1 MNVVKRSEIDIS
13 EKKPASEV
21 VLRLRGITKVFGSL
35 VANNDISLE
44 LKSGEVLA
52 LLGEN
57 GAGKTTLMNIL
68 FGHYIADSGSIEVFG
83 RPIQQGSP
91 HAAIELGIGMVH
103 QHFTLAGN
111 LKDMLLNIVALA
123 DDIDM
128 RGSIR
133 APSMLLDTMTVAG
146 Q

>member
-1 MNVVKRSEIDIS
+1 MTVVKRSEIDIS

-35 VANNDISLE
+35 VANNEISLE

-68 FGHYIADSGSIEVFG
+68 FGHYVADS
-83 RPIQQGSP
+83 
-91 HAAIELGIGMVH
+91 
-103 QHFTLAGN
+103 
-111 LKDMLLNIVALA
+111 
-123 DDIDM
+123 
-128 RGSIR
+128 
-133 APSMLLDTMTVAG
+133 
-146 Q
+146 

>member
-52 LLGEN
+52 LLCLLYTSPSPRD
-57 GAGKTTLMNIL
+57 ATLSRM
-68 FGHYIADSGSIEVFG
+68 
-83 RPIQQGSP
+83 
-91 HAAIELGIGMVH
+91 
-103 QHFTLAGN
+103 
-111 LKDMLLNIVALA
+111 
-123 DDIDM
+123 
-128 RGSIR
+128 
-133 APSMLLDTMTVAG
+133 PSSA
-146 Q
+146 

>member
-1 MNVVKRSEIDIS
+1 MKVVKRSEIDIS

-68 FGHYIADSGSIEVFG
+68 FGHYIADSGIIEVFG
-83 RPIQQGSP
+83 QSIQQGSP
-91 HAAIELGIGMVH
+91 HAAIE
-103 QHFTLAGN
+103 
-111 LKDMLLNIVALA
+111 
-123 DDIDM
+123 
-128 RGSIR
+128 
-133 APSMLLDTMTVAG
+133 
-146 Q
+146 

>member
-52 LLGEN
+52 LLG
-57 GAGKTTLMNIL
+57 
-68 FGHYIADSGSIEVFG
+68 
-83 RPIQQGSP
+83 
-91 HAAIELGIGMVH
+91 
-103 QHFTLAGN
+103 
-111 LKDMLLNIVALA
+111 
-123 DDIDM
+123 
-128 RGSIR
+128 
-133 APSMLLDTMTVAG
+133 
-146 Q
+146 